1 MIRVKTGQFKNHLS
15 KYLGILRATG
25 ETITVYDRNTP
36 VAKVIP
42 IKKQSGKPPSIWEL
56 RQSDEK
62 LNGPWTEDFDL
73 PKRKLK
79 ETVKLKTPFED

>member
-1 MIRVKTGQFKNHLS
+1 VIRVKTGQFKNHLS

-42 IKKQSGKPPSIWEL
+42 IKKQSGKPPSIWDL
-56 RQSDEK
+56 RQADEK

-73 PKRKLK
+73 PKRELK